1 MFLFE
6 DELAIIESAKEY
18 LTAFLSNY
26 GEFYPFAMIM
36 DKSKQI
42 FPLEHEITE
51 EHPNPDSLI
60 NLYEQT
66 FENEINH
73 EYVLGILC
81 VNVIIRSKDTDKKR
95 DAIEIRL
102 TGANYRKKVLQYYKL
117 EHKKVIYQELVGG

>member
-1 MFLFE
+1 MDRRKLEKLVIAIAAVFIIVSVFFMFSNRINITPKKTRALPE
-6 DELAIIESAKEY
+6 ADSVSDEMVNGLV
-18 LTAFLSNY
+18 F
-26 GEFYPFAMIM
+26 
-36 DKSKQI
+36 
-42 FPLEHEITE
+42 
-51 EHPNPDSLI
+51 
-60 NLYEQT
+60 EQT

>member
-1 MFLFE
+1 M
-6 DELAIIESAKEY
+6 
-18 LTAFLSNY
+18 
-26 GEFYPFAMIM
+26 
-36 DKSKQI
+36 
-42 FPLEHEITE
+42 EHEITE